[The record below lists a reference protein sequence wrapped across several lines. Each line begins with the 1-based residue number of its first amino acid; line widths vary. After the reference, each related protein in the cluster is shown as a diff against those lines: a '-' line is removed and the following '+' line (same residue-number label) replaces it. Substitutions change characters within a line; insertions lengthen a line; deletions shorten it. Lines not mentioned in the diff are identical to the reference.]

1 MQSIRRPG
9 TTHGIRNMY
18 TLAASGSSQSLLSLA
33 HYDPERYAMKVARI
47 RQLSSEADLLAE
59 SINKQ
64 VQLSASQASL
74 LPRRRPTS
82 AVLLPPVPKGPPKV
96 HRGPPLFI
104 NAPRKMG
111 SKPGYVYKIG
121 NKGAGYYLDPSFKG
135 TPEPGALE
143 KELERQLAEKEA
155 AKKPP
160 EPVKKEKKQ
169 LTHEEKFQQEKELKG
184 LMAMAESGLNSRFSD
199 MFKAFQYLDLDRSG
213 RLSRDELRRG
223 MDLWNIPID
232 DRQLDLIMGDC
243 DQDDDGGVSYEEFV
257 DKLAR
262 ETVSIAA
269 MGKRGMQSKEAMG
282 VDSQEM
288 LAEQLGHKKL
298 AKFKSSIN
306 A

>member
-1 MQSIRRPG
+1 
-9 TTHGIRNMY
+9 MY
-18 TLAASGSSQSLLSLA
+18 SLAASGSSRSLLSYA
-33 HYDPERYAMKVARI
+33 HYDPELYAMKMARI
-47 RQLSSEADLLAE
+47 RELNSQADLLAE

-64 VQLSASQASL
+64 VELSASQASL
-74 LPRRRPTS
+74 LPLRRRPSS
-82 AVLLPPVPKGPPKV
+82 AALLPSLAVRDAPRPKV
-96 HRGPPLFI
+96 NRGPPEFI

-111 SKPGYVYKIG
+111 AKPGYVYKIG
-121 NKGAGYYLDPSFKG
+121 KKGAGYYRDPNFKG
-135 TPEPGALE
+135 TPEPTALE

-155 AKKPP
+155 AKN
-160 EPVKKEKKQ
+160 KKAEKAPQKQ
-169 LTHEEKFQQEKELKG
+169 LTHEQKFQQEKELKG
-184 LMAMAESGLNSRFSD
+184 LMSMAEAGLNSRFKD
-199 MFKAFQYLDLDRSG
+199 MYKAFQYLDLDRSG
-213 RLSRDELRRG
+213 RLSRDELKRG
-223 MDLWNIPID
+223 MDMWNIPID

-298 AKFKSSIN
+298 AKFKASIN
-306 A
+306 S